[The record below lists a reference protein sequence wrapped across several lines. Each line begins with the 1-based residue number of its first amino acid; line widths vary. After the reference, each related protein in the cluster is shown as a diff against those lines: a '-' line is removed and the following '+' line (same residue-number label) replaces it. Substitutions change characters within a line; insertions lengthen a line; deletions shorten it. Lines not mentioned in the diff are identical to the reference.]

1 MRRMNRG
8 GCAEGDGYRRPE
20 KVSSFRKGRCRIW
33 WMRAVRETP
42 TLSDSLS
49 KLASPNAPTTAAMTS
64 TVKKTE
70 RKPVQGLRSQYRQYL
85 ASQPNRGSSFIPS
98 TFSVPPL
105 FFVANLPTISSVP
118 TASSS
123 GIVSLSTPMPPRSPN
138 AAGTEPPRA

>member
-1 MRRMNRG
+1 MKGIVVPKR
-8 GCAEGDGYRRPE
+8 YRR
-20 KVSSFRKGRCRIW
+20 VRKGRFRIW
-33 WMRAVRETP
+33 RSGAVRETL

-49 KLASPNAPTTAAMTS
+49 KLASPNAPTTAAITS

-98 TFSVPPL
+98 SFSVSPL
-105 FFVANLPTISSVP
+105 CFVANLPTISSVP

-123 GIVSLSTPMPPRSPN
+123 GIVLLSTPIPPWVLV
-138 AAGTEPPRA
+138 AA